1 MDWTGWTSL
10 MTVAGVLVTLMIT
23 RLGTDL
29 VMLSAL
35 IFLTVSGILTH
46 QEALAGFSNSGLI
59 TVAFMYVIA
68 AGIHNTGGLEW
79 IIKHLLGRP
88 QTIRHAQARVIAPVV
103 GLSGFLNN
111 TPVVATFI
119 PAVSRWARH
128 HGIPVPPL
136 LMTLSYA
143 AILGGT
149 LTLIGTST
157 NLIVN
162 GLYVDLAD
170 TQGFHLFD
178 ITWVSVPV
186 VLAGLAFIVLWIP
199 FALRGN
205 KGNGRQMFGDFREYT
220 VEMAVANDGPLVGQ
234 TVEEAGLRHLRG
246 LYLVE
251 IEREGGVVTAVP
263 SEERLR
269 SGDRLVFAGDIES
282 IIELR
287 QLRGLVPST
296 EEQPL
301 LAKEA
306 PERRIVEA
314 VVAPECLAVGSTVRE
329 SRFREKYGAVVLAI
343 ARNGKRIEG
352 NLGNTRL
359 EPADTLLLEARPV
372 FVTRQRYSRD
382 FLLVNDTEEESPDH
396 RKSWRAWAI
405 LLGVVVLAATNTLSM
420 LHAAMVGAL
429 AMLASNCLTLNLA
442 RRSLDGHVLLTI
454 ACSFALGNAMDK
466 TGAAAWLAH
475 GVLSLTAADYLLM
488 LVATYALVNVMTE
501 LITNNAAA
509 LLTLPIVL
517 AITQNA
523 GMPAEPFVLTL
534 MMAASASFTTPL
546 GYQTNLM
553 IFGPGGFRFT
563 DFMRAG
569 LPLNLLCGVMTVL
582 SVSLL
587 YPVPSA

>member
-1 MDWTGWTSL
+1 
-10 MTVAGVLVTLMIT
+10 
-23 RLGTDL
+23 
-29 VMLSAL
+29 
-35 IFLTVSGILTH
+35 
-46 QEALAGFSNSGLI
+46 
-59 TVAFMYVIA
+59 
-68 AGIHNTGGLEW
+68 
-79 IIKHLLGRP
+79 
-88 QTIRHAQARVIAPVV
+88 
-103 GLSGFLNN
+103 
-111 TPVVATFI
+111 
-119 PAVSRWARH
+119 
-128 HGIPVPPL
+128 
-136 LMTLSYA
+136 
-143 AILGGT
+143 
-149 LTLIGTST
+149 
-157 NLIVN
+157 
-162 GLYVDLAD
+162 
-170 TQGFHLFD
+170 
-178 ITWVSVPV
+178 
-186 VLAGLAFIVLWIP
+186 
-199 FALRGN
+199 
-205 KGNGRQMFGDFREYT
+205 MFGDFREYT

-269 SGDRLVFAGDIES
+269 SGDRLVFAGDVQS

-287 QLRGLVPST
+287 QIRGLVPST

-314 VVAPECLAVGSTVRE
+314 VVSPECLAVGSTIRE

-352 NLGNTRL
+352 NLGNIRL

-396 RKSWRAWAI
+396 RKSWRAWVI
-405 LLGVVVLAATNTLSM
+405 LVGVVVLAATNTLSM

-429 AMLASNCLTLNLA
+429 AMLATRCLNLNLA

-475 GVLSLTAADYLLM
+475 GVLSLTAGDYLLM

-501 LITNNAAA
+501 MITNNAAA

-517 AITQNA
+517 AITQST

-553 IFGPGGFRFT
+553 VFGPGGYRFT

-569 LPLNLLCGVMTVL
+569 LPLNVLCGVMTVL
-582 SVSLL
+582 TVITL
-587 YPVPSA
+587 YPGGAA

>member
-10 MTVAGVLVTLMIT
+10 FTVIAVLTTLLTT
-23 RLGTDL
+23 RLGTDM
-29 VMLSAL
+29 VMLTAL
-35 IFLTVSGILTH
+35 VFLSVSGILTH

-68 AGIHNTGGLEW
+68 AGIHNTGGLDW
-79 IIKHLLGRP
+79 IIKNLLGRP
-88 QTIRHAQARVIAPVV
+88 GSLRYAQGRVIAPVAA
-103 GLSGFLNN
+103 LSGFLNN

-119 PAVSRWARH
+119 PAVARWAKH
-128 HGIPVPPL
+128 QGIALPPL

-162 GLYVDLAD
+162 GLYMDLMN
-170 TQGFHLFD
+170 TEGFHLFD
-178 ITWVSVPV
+178 ITRVSLPV
-186 VLAGLAFIVLWIP
+186 VLVGLVFIVLWLP
-199 FALRGN
+199 FALRSRVS
-205 KGNGRQMFGDFREYT
+205 NGKQMFGDFREYT

-234 TVEEAGLRHLRG
+234 SVEEAGLRHLRG

-269 SGDRLVFAGDIES
+269 SGDRLVFAGDVQS
-282 IIELR
+282 VMELR
-287 QLRGLVPST
+287 QIRGLVPST

-301 LAKEA
+301 LAKDA

-314 VVAPECLAVGSTVRE
+314 VVSPECLAVGSTIRE

-343 ARNGKRIEG
+343 ARNGRRIEG
-352 NLGNTRL
+352 NLSNIRL

-396 RKSWRAWAI
+396 RKSLRAWAI
-405 LLGVVVLAATNTLSM
+405 LIGVVLLAATDTLSM

-429 AMLASNCLTLNLA
+429 AMLLTNCLTLNLA
-442 RRSLDGHVLLTI
+442 RRSLDTHVLLTI
-454 ACSFALGNAMDK
+454 ACSFALGNALDK
-466 TGAAAWLAH
+466 TGAADWVGY
-475 GVLSLTAADYLLM
+475 GVLSLTEGHYLLM
-488 LVATYALVNVMTE
+488 LVTTYALVNAMTE
-501 LITNNAAA
+501 MITNNAAA
-509 LLTLPIVL
+509 LLTLPIIL
-517 AITQNA
+517 AITESA
-523 GMPAEPFVLTL
+523 GMPSEPFVLTL
-534 MMAASASFTTPL
+534 MMAASASFATPL

-563 DFMRAG
+563 DFVRAG
-569 LPLNLLCGVMTVL
+569 LPLNIICGLATVTT
-582 SVSLL
+582 VTLL
-587 YPVPSA
+587 YPL

>member
-10 MTVAGVLVTLMIT
+10 LTVVAVLTTLMTT
-23 RLGTDL
+23 RLATDM
-29 VMLSAL
+29 VMLTAL
-35 IFLTVSGILTH
+35 IFLSVSGILTH

-68 AGIHNTGGLEW
+68 SGIHNTGGLDW
-79 IIKHLLGRP
+79 IIKNVLGRP
-88 QTIRHAQARVIAPVV
+88 ASVRYAQARVIAPVA

-119 PAVSRWARH
+119 PAVARWARH
-128 HGIPVPPL
+128 QQVPLPPL

-162 GLYVDLAD
+162 GLYMDLAD
-170 TQGFHLFD
+170 SEGFHLFD

-186 VLAGLAFIVLWIP
+186 ILIGLAFIVLWLP
-199 FALRGN
+199 FALRSR
-205 KGNGRQMFGDFREYT
+205 KGNGKQMFGDFREYT

-234 TVEEAGLRHLRG
+234 SVQEAGLRHLRG

-251 IEREGGVVTAVP
+251 IEREDSVVTAVP

-269 SGDRLVFAGDIES
+269 SGDRLVFAGDVQS
-282 IIELR
+282 VMELR
-287 QLRGLVPST
+287 QIRGLVPST

-314 VVAPECLAVGSTVRE
+314 VVSPECLAVGSTIRE

-343 ARNGKRIEG
+343 ARNGRRIEG
-352 NLGNTRL
+352 NLGNIRL

-405 LLGVVVLAATNTLSM
+405 LIAVVLLAATNTLSM

-429 AMLASNCLTLNLA
+429 AMLITNCLTLNLA

-454 ACSFALGNAMDK
+454 ACSFALGNALDK
-466 TGAAAWLAH
+466 TGAAAWVGH
-475 GVLSLTAADYLLM
+475 GMLSFTAGDYLLM
-488 LVATYALVNVMTE
+488 LIATYALVNVMTE
-501 LITNNAAA
+501 MITNNAAA

-517 AITQNA
+517 AVTQNT

-534 MMAASASFTTPL
+534 MMAASASFATPL

-553 IFGPGGFRFT
+553 IFGPGGFRFI
-563 DFMRAG
+563 DFAKAG
-569 LPLNLLCGVMTVL
+569 LPLNIICGIATVTT
-582 SVSLL
+582 VSLL
-587 YPVPSA
+587 YPL